1 MINALRYYG
10 WPLLAG
16 LLVALLILQRY
27 PAWFGLASD
36 PGYTLREAPV
46 AVVKPPQGPSSYADA
61 VSGAAPAVANLY
73 TTKVIERPP
82 QPAQGK
88 DDPRLKRYFNENS
101 PRQKRMESSLGSAV
115 IMSPEGYLLTNNHVT
130 ANAEQI
136 VVALRDGRE
145 TLARVIGSDPETDLA
160 VLKIDLAGLPAISI
174 GHSDSIRVGDVTL
187 AIGNPFGVGQT
198 VTMGIISATGRNQLG
213 LNTYEDFI
221 QTDAAINRGNSG
233 GALVDARGNLI
244 GINTA
249 IISESGGS
257 QGIGFAIP
265 VKLAMEVMQSIVEHG
280 QVVRGWLGV
289 EVQSLTQELA
299 ESFGQEGRPGIV
311 VAGVYRDGPAA
322 RAGLQPGDL
331 VLSIDGVQASDG
343 RSSMNQVAR
352 ARPGAEIDI
361 KILRNGKPMKLSAVV
376 GMRPPVESVPQ

>member
-1 MINALRYYG
+1 MFNALRFLG
-10 WPLLAG
+10 WPLLVG
-16 LLVALLILQRY
+16 LLVALLIIQRY
-27 PAWFGLASD
+27 PQLVGIKEHDIGLQQAPLVAS
-36 PGYTLREAPV
+36 APQ
-46 AVVKPPQGPSSYADA
+46 QGPYSYANA
-61 VSGAAPAVANLY
+61 VAAAAPAVANLY
-73 TTKVIERPP
+73 TTKVIEKTEQ
-82 QPAQGK
+82 QPLSK
-88 DDPRLKRYFNENS
+88 DPLFQRFFSDNL
-101 PRQKRMESSLGSAV
+101 PRQRRMESSLGSAV
-115 IMSPEGYLLTNNHVT
+115 IMSSEGYLLTNNHVT

-136 VVALRDGRE
+136 VVALKDGRE

-160 VLKIDLAGLPAISI
+160 VLKIDLADLPAITL
-174 GHSDSIRVGDVTL
+174 GHSDRIRVGDVTL

-233 GALVDARGNLI
+233 GALVDAGGNLI

-265 VKLAMEVMQSIVEHG
+265 VKLALEVMKSIIEHG
-280 QVVRGWLGV
+280 QVIRGWLGV

-331 VLSIDGVQASDG
+331 ILSIDGVQSADG

-352 ARPGAEIDI
+352 ARPGDNIDI
-361 KILRNGKPMKLSAVV
+361 DILRNGKPLTLTAEV
-376 GMRPPVESVPQ
+376 GMRPPVNAAPK

>member
-1 MINALRYYG
+1 MFNALRFLG
-10 WPLLAG
+10 WPLLVG
-16 LLVALLILQRY
+16 LLVALLIIQRY
-27 PAWFGLASD
+27 PQLVGIKEHDIGLQQAPLVAS
-36 PGYTLREAPV
+36 APQ
-46 AVVKPPQGPSSYADA
+46 QGPYSYANA
-61 VSGAAPAVANLY
+61 VAAAAPAVANLY
-73 TTKVIERPP
+73 TTKVIEKTEQ
-82 QPAQGK
+82 QPLSK
-88 DDPRLKRYFNENS
+88 DPLFQRFFSDNL
-101 PRQKRMESSLGSAV
+101 PRQRRMESSLGSAV
-115 IMSPEGYLLTNNHVT
+115 IMSSEGYLLTNNHVT

-136 VVALRDGRE
+136 VVALKDGRE

-160 VLKIDLAGLPAISI
+160 VLKIDLADLPAITL
-174 GHSDSIRVGDVTL
+174 GHSDRIRVGDVTL

-233 GALVDARGNLI
+233 GALVDAGGNLI

-265 VKLAMEVMQSIVEHG
+265 VKLALEVMKSIIEHG
-280 QVVRGWLGV
+280 QVIRGWLGV

-331 VLSIDGVQASDG
+331 ILSIDGVQSADG

-352 ARPGAEIDI
+352 ARPGENIDI
-361 KILRNGKPMKLSAVV
+361 DILRNGKPLTLTAEV
-376 GMRPPVESVPQ
+376 GMRPPVNATPK